1 MIDGTIARKTGTES
15 AFGAK
20 LDSLADLIFVIVAS
34 LKILPAIR
42 FLPIIWIWIGVIAAI
57 KIYVA
62 ILIIRRKEEA
72 SVHTIA
78 NKITGFLLFIWPFTV
93 NIINVNYS
101 AIIVCVAATFA
112 CIQELILSKRFSK

>member
-1 MIDGTIARKTGTES
+1 M
-15 AFGAK
+15 
-20 LDSLADLIFVIVAS
+20 
-34 LKILPAIR
+34 
-42 FLPIIWIWIGVIAAI
+42 IAAI

-112 CIQELILSKRFSK
+112 CIQELILSKRLSK